1 MARMSGAATT
11 EVQKPLEEVWALVED
26 VEAAPEWQGGLDEL
40 TPIERDARGRPTLV
54 ETRTDAKVRQV
65 VTRVRF
71 DYSGA
76 PTRLAWR
83 QEKGDLKSLVGAWVL
98 EEAGAGRTRVTYEL
112 DGDPGR
118 VLGMLIRGPV
128 ESRLREILVGSRPDE
143 LKARIEG

>member
-1 MARMSGAATT
+1 MSGAAST
-11 EVQKPLEEVWALVED
+11 EVDKPLAEVWALVEA
-26 VEAAPEWQGGLDEL
+26 VELAPDWQGGLDEL
-40 TPIERDARGRPTLV
+40 TPIERDEQGRPTLV
-54 ETRTDAKVRQV
+54 ETRTDAKVRQI

-76 PTRLAWR
+76 PRRLQWR
-83 QEKGDLKSLVGAWVL
+83 QEKGDLKSLVGAWAL
-98 EEAGAGRTRVTYEL
+98 EEIDAGRTRVTYEL

-128 ESRLREILVGSRPDE
+128 ESRLREILVGSRPGE